1 MIMGKTS
8 ALIAYPCALGAL
20 IAGASPQ
27 DVEAMFNFG
36 NNLGIAFQMQDDYLD
51 VYGDPATFGKTSAA
65 TSSTIRRPGSASWPT
80 TAAPPSSPRPRP

>member
-1 MIMGKTS
+1 MFLPEVIDRFSMMTMTVYHGQQIDADFETADAVTFGQYLQMIMGKTS

-36 NNLGIAFQMQDDYLD
+36 NNLGIAFQMQDD
-51 VYGDPATFGKTSAA
+51 
-65 TSSTIRRPGSASWPT
+65 
-80 TAAPPSSPRPRP
+80 